1 MLNALH
7 RLLFVA
13 FMALSMLPLSAQSA
27 GATDPASSKRAAE
40 LMKQADRA
48 AQAGPAQFVH
58 AETLFEE
65 ALKLDPDNVE
75 LNTRMGLCQLNGP
88 HRHKAL
94 AYFIKAQELAPD
106 QPRIHFLTGY
116 AYQLNAQW
124 DNAIAC
130 YERHKRANVMP
141 DTDPRYN
148 MADKHLAECR
158 NGRTF
163 MGGPVQAE
171 VRGLGTDLNSDR
183 SDYGALLSADGST
196 LWFTSRRKLS
206 DDAKVNK
213 ATGDHFEEIL
223 VSHLANGQWTA
234 PVPVP
239 APLNTPGNDAS
250 VGLLASDGTMILYRD
265 LKGKGDLFEC
275 HQLNGQWSA
284 PVPFGPTINSP
295 AHESSAWLSADRQ
308 WIYFVSDRPD
318 DNVGGQDI
326 YRSRWDATLNAWG
339 PAENLGP
346 DVNTI
351 HDEEGVFLH
360 PDGQTLYFS
369 SRGHATMGGY
379 DIFRT
384 RLVDGRW
391 TKPENLGW
399 PINSPDDDLY
409 FVLSPDGHSG
419 YFSSIRSE
427 GMGDDDLYH
436 VIMDKVASVVP
447 ATTR

>member
-183 SDYGALLSADGST
+183 SDYGALLSADGNT

-223 VSHLANGQWTA
+223 VSRLVNGQWTA
-234 PVPVP
+234 PVPEP

-265 LKGKGDLFEC
+265 MKGKGDLFEC

-284 PVPFGPTINSP
+284 PVPFGPAINSA

-339 PAENLGP
+339 PAENLG
-346 DVNTI
+346 
-351 HDEEGVFLH
+351 
-360 PDGQTLYFS
+360 
-369 SRGHATMGGY
+369 
-379 DIFRT
+379 
-384 RLVDGRW
+384 
-391 TKPENLGW
+391 
-399 PINSPDDDLY
+399 
-409 FVLSPDGHSG
+409 
-419 YFSSIRSE
+419 
-427 GMGDDDLYH
+427 
-436 VIMDKVASVVP
+436 
-447 ATTR
+447 